1 VSFANPEVFW
11 FLLLLAPMGLYLYW
25 AHRRAKAELLRIGGA
40 WRGHRLHAVHLL
52 KNFLSAILILATFFL
67 LVAAWSGPSWG
78 RSPVEEPQE
87 GLDIA
92 LAVDVSRSMLAADAP
107 PSRLAQA
114 KDVMQVLLS
123 AFPTARFSIVAFTG
137 VAETEAPLTADRTEL
152 THWVDLLGPDVM
164 TAQGSDIEAGVD
176 QALLTVSYSA
186 ARHRAIVVLSDG
198 ESRDG
203 NAVLAARRAAAAGV
217 AVYTVGV
224 GTLEGGKIPDKDGF
238 LKDNFGFEVQTRRVD
253 SDLRSVAAESGGQF
267 FLASDRAAVRQ
278 LQDLLSN
285 LGNPASRGGVALV
298 SVPRYRVFLFL
309 ALLTLTGF
317 LVVRVVPWKGVF

>member
-1 VSFANPEVFW
+1 MSFSNPEVFW
-11 FLLLLAPMGLYLYW
+11 FLLLLAPMGLFLYW

-52 KNFLSAILILATFFL
+52 KNFLSAILLLTTFFL

-78 RSPVEEPQE
+78 RSPIEEPQE

-92 LAVDVSRSMLAADAP
+92 IAVDVSRSMTATDAS

-123 AFPTARFSIVAFTG
+123 AFPSARFSVVAFSGTA
-137 VAETEAPLTADRTEL
+137 VTLTPLTADRAEL
-152 THWVDLLGPDVM
+152 TRWVDELGPNVM
-164 TAQGSDIEAGVD
+164 TSSGTDLENGVD
-176 QALLTVSYSA
+176 EALRTVGYSA

-203 NAVLAARRAAAAGV
+203 NTLLAARRAASASV
-217 AVYTVGV
+217 AVFTVGV

-238 LKDNFGFEVQTRRVD
+238 LKDEFGFQVQTRRVD
-253 SDLRSVAAESGGQF
+253 SDMRTLAVESGGQF
-267 FLASDRAAVRQ
+267 FLAEDRAAVRQ

-285 LGNPASRGGVALV
+285 LGNPASRGGVSLV
-298 SVPRYRVFLFL
+298 AVPRYRLFLFL
-309 ALLTLTGF
+309 SLLTLTSF
-317 LVVRVVPWKGVF
+317 LVVRIVPWKGVF